1 MESCPTWHNLH
12 LRQQYHATSQSLQT
26 ANTLPLYQ
34 EPSHFRVL
42 SYAISPVI
50 YIKRFTPFTGSD
62 LIWLNI
68 FPGSDSVFPD
78 LIWLKVFDWIQIFFP
93 DSIWPKVLTGFNWIR
108 LSFPKFIWLTVF
120 DGIWIRFFLI
130 QFDSHLTQLFS
141 IRVKSFKFHS
151 SQTSGNTILDRLSL
165 K

>member
-1 MESCPTWHNLH
+1 MQIVMGALVHSTRHKNSTYRKMVRWSIYYTRRLEHPYSSIRWYKWRPQGPASRPFYMESRPTWHNLH

-42 SYAISPVI
+42 SYAISPVS

-78 LIWLKVFDWIQIFFP
+78 LIWLKVFEWIQIFFP
-93 DSIWPKVLTGFNWIR
+93 DSIRPKV
-108 LSFPKFIWLTVF
+108 F
-120 DGIWIRFFLI
+120 DW
-130 QFDSHLTQLFS
+130 
-141 IRVKSFKFHS
+141 V
-151 SQTSGNTILDRLSL
+151 
-165 K
+165 